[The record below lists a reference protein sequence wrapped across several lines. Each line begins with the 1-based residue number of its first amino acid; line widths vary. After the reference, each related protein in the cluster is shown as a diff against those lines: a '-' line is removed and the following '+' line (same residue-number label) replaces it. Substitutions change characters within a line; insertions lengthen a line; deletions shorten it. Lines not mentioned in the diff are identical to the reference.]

1 LHFFFSDA
9 VARQQGIIRTRF
21 LMKRDGSI
29 PFDKLLTFQSIRELT
44 DSPKVLIEAA
54 KVHCTDELVI
64 NEKN

>member
-1 LHFFFSDA
+1 
-9 VARQQGIIRTRF
+9 
-21 LMKRDGSI
+21 MKRDGSI